1 MFVKVIFANASIKE
15 RENFLYSGKFVR
27 QNEYYD
33 GESLSECVVQ
43 LDSLNELW
51 DLQEMFEPYI
61 KIGRDGNGIEYIKI

>member
-15 RENFLYSGKFVR
+15 REDFLYSGKFVH

-51 DLQEMFEPYI
+51 DLQEMFEPNRARWKWY
-61 KIGRDGNGIEYIKI
+61 